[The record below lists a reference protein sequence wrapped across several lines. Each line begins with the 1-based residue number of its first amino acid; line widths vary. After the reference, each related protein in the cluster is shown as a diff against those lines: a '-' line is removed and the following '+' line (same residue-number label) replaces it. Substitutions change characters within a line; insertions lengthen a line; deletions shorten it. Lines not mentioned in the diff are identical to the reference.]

1 MLQAMAMKKSP
12 SSNTLKSIQNV
23 IVILNALLNILLG
36 RAHRTIGLMNTGRT
50 QALHRKCGCRAAFF
64 PRKMEENYKVC
75 DFYQHAFCI
84 AEEIINFDYDICTG
98 KEFSGLFPS
107 RLGFNSSV
115 FKYCS
120 GDFNVDFWAF
130 CFPRSKFIEIE

>member
-1 MLQAMAMKKSP
+1 MLQVTEMKKSL

-23 IVILNALLNILLG
+23 IVILNALLNILPG
-36 RAHRTIGLMNTGRT
+36 RAHRTIGNIYTSQGRT
-50 QALHRKCGCRAAFF
+50 EALSRKCGCRAAFF

-98 KEFSGLFPS
+98 MDSP
-107 RLGFNSSV
+107 V
-115 FKYCS
+115 
-120 GDFNVDFWAF
+120 
-130 CFPRSKFIEIE
+130 

>member
-1 MLQAMAMKKSP
+1 MLQVMAMKKSP
-12 SSNTLKSIQNV
+12 NSNTLKSIQNV

-36 RAHRTIGLMNTGRT
+36 RAHRTIVLMNTSRT
-50 QALHRKCGCRAAFF
+50 KALYRKCGCRAAFF

-107 RLGFNSSV
+107 RF
-115 FKYCS
+115 
-120 GDFNVDFWAF
+120 
-130 CFPRSKFIEIE
+130 

>member
-1 MLQAMAMKKSP
+1 MLQVMAMKKSP

-36 RAHRTIGLMNTGRT
+36 RAHRTTVLIDSSRT
-50 QALHRKCGCRAAFF
+50 QALYRKCGCRAAFF

-98 KEFSGLFPS
+98 KVFSGLFPL
-107 RLGFNSSV
+107 RF
-115 FKYCS
+115 
-120 GDFNVDFWAF
+120 
-130 CFPRSKFIEIE
+130 